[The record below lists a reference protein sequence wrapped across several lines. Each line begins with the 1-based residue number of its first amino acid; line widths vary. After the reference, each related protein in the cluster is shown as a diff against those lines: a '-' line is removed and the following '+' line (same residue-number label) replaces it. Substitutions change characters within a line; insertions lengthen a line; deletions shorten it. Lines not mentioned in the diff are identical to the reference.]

1 MYLLLHEFYVLVNI
15 RFVGRL
21 SCSLASILLG
31 IMLLHLFIFILRS
44 LSLSLSLFKFLS
56 LFFYFFFSPLTIEH
70 IILKL
75 LLNNGIIFSPVRFL
89 FLNIFYFTLKLS
101 LWISIIIYN
110 RLDLS
115 LVGIPQFLYLIRLI
129 FSNMVKIKDFIFI
142 V

>member
-1 MYLLLHEFYVLVNI
+1 MYFLLHEFYVLVNI
-15 RFVGRL
+15 WFVRRL
-21 SCSLASILLG
+21 GCSLASILLG
-31 IMLLHLFIFILRS
+31 IMLLHLFIFIFR
-44 LSLSLSLFKFLS
+44 SLSLSLFKFLS
-56 LFFYFFFSPLTIEH
+56 LFFNLFFSPLTIEH

-75 LLNNGIIFSPVRFL
+75 LLNNRIIFSPVSFL

-101 LWISIIIYN
+101 QWISIIIYN
-110 RLDLS
+110 RLYLS